1 MPDDAA
7 APLSLQEQTIALGKM
22 LKSIADE
29 VPSGVPSPAAA
40 AAFASW
46 TMEAGPGSRQP
57 GYFADVADN
66 YVAADNS
73 NRDLWELFHM
83 LESHIEV
90 EEEDWDEE
98 PPRKTFIGLP
108 LLGQDNE

>member
-1 MPDDAA
+1 M
-7 APLSLQEQTIALGKM
+7 ALGQM
-22 LKSIADE
+22 LKGVADAD
-29 VPSGVPSPAAA
+29 PSGVPSPAAA

-46 TMEAGPGSRQP
+46 TAEAGPGSRQP

-66 YVAADNS
+66 YIVADNS

-90 EEEDWDEE
+90 EEEDGDDE
-98 PPRKTFIGLP
+98 PRKTFIGLP
-108 LLGQDNE
+108 LLS